1 MYLIYSFQN
10 YKVDVKIVS
19 SERLFKRF
27 LYNEIV
33 HSQVA
38 ELARSEM
45 GRRLALQEGV
55 IAAVGLVL
63 GDEEEKES
71 DEESEA
77 SENQQKLKKKK
88 KENNECSLET
98 AVQVCLILS
107 NKSGQDSSHI
117 IHTIFL

>member
-1 MYLIYSFQN
+1 
-10 YKVDVKIVS
+10 
-19 SERLFKRF
+19 
-27 LYNEIV
+27 
-33 HSQVA
+33 
-38 ELARSEM
+38 M

-77 SENQQKLKKKK
+77 SENQQKSKKKK

-98 AVQVCLILS
+98 AVQVSLILS
-107 NKSGQDSSHI
+107 K
-117 IHTIFL
+117 